1 MKEMRTAATADDKVT
16 IRAKHRDEEGKTIVE
31 KVEVHTYS
39 VDTIKH
45 IERKLVDT
53 GVSRLERHPADG
65 KGPLKKAP
73 PKKGH
78 GGKFTWEGPEPEPD
92 TELEAEPA
100 IDEGDPNY
108 VEEEYEEEGR
118 KGRRRSQVKQR
129 EEEEEEEEAEKELIK
144 GEVEVAKAPVAKEGV
159 ARIDVDPHLG
169 DGVILDAN
177 ETVVMELWVLFRCLP

>member
-1 MKEMRTAATADDKVT
+1 MKEMRTAATVDDTVT
-16 IRAKHRDEEGKTIVE
+16 IRAKHRDAEGKTIVE
-31 KVEVHTYS
+31 KVEVHTHS

-53 GVSRLERHPADG
+53 GVSRLERHPVDG
-65 KGPLKKAP
+65 RGPLKKPP

-118 KGRRRSQVKQR
+118 KVRRCRQVENK
-129 EEEEEEEEAEKELIK
+129 EEDEEEKELIK

-159 ARIDVDPHLG
+159 ARIDVDPHL
-169 DGVILDAN
+169 VS
-177 ETVVMELWVLFRCLP
+177 V

>member
-1 MKEMRTAATADDKVT
+1 MKEMRTAATVDDTVT

-31 KVEVHTYS
+31 KVEVHTHS

-53 GVSRLERHPADG
+53 SVSRLERHPADG
-65 KGPLKKAP
+65 KGPLKKPP

-92 TELEAEPA
+92 TELKAEPA

-108 VEEEYEEEGR
+108 VEEYEEEGR
-118 KGRRRSQVKQR
+118 KGRRRRQVENKED
-129 EEEEEEEEAEKELIK
+129 EEEEEKELIK
-144 GEVEVAKAPVAKEGV
+144 GEVEVAKEGV
-159 ARIDVDPHLG
+159 ARIDVDPRL
-169 DGVILDAN
+169 VS
-177 ETVVMELWVLFRCLP
+177 V